1 MVPAENT
8 FYVTTPI
15 YYVNAQPHIGHLYTT
30 VLADVAA
37 RWNKIQGK
45 EVFFLTGTD
54 EHGQKIE
61 QAAQAAGKTP
71 QEFVDSI
78 VPAFQQMWKNYDI
91 EYSKFIRTTDPDH
104 IRSVQAW
111 IKQLQ
116 AKGDIYKA
124 TYKGYYCTP
133 DEMFVTEKDQTTLD
147 ASGVPLCPSCGRPTK
162 YLEEESY
169 FFKLS
174 AYQDRLLKFYEEHP
188 EFVTPSE
195 RLHEAIAF
203 VKSGLRDLSIS
214 RSNLKWGI
222 PFPGDEKHVCYVWA
236 DALNNYI
243 SAIGYADPKRA
254 QEFAKWW
261 PADLQIMGKE
271 IVRFHVVYWP
281 AFLMAVDLDLPKKLL
296 VHGWILMGDRKMSKS
311 LGNVIDP
318 QQLQAS
324 YGIDAVRYY
333 FVRHLA
339 VTQDSPFNIPEFEQR
354 INADLVH
361 DLSNLVHRTLTLASN
376 NGISKLSAGT
386 WSSAELELFALCKTT
401 LQECASDMQEGLF
414 YRAYSSW
421 WKVISAVNAY
431 FHAQEPWKVV
441 KTDPAR
447 FAIIISATAQC
458 LYAIGIVLWPV
469 MPRKMEQLFGAL
481 GVAVT
486 PHVGTN
492 YIKTLLENPWE
503 QTFTLTPIAPLFM
516 TIKTEEHK
524 ESLQGASASDKK
536 VLETKKMESTGEAL
550 TITIDDFVR
559 VQLLVGTITAVDLV
573 PKSEKLYR
581 LTVDLGTHG
590 VRQICSGVRAYFTP
604 EDLLGKQGVF
614 VANLQ
619 PRQMMGLASHG
630 MMLTAADAEGKV
642 RMVTVGS
649 PVPNG
654 TQLR

>member
-1 MVPAENT
+1 MAPATNK

-15 YYVNAQPHIGHLYTT
+15 YYVNARPHLGHLYTT
-30 VLADVAA
+30 ILADVAA
-37 RWNKIQGK
+37 RWNKLQGK

-61 QAAQAAGKTP
+61 QAAQAAGKEP
-71 QEFVDSI
+71 QAFVDE
-78 VPAFQQMWKNYDI
+78 VAPAFQHVWKSYEVD
-91 EYSKFIRTTDPDH
+91 YTKFIRTTDPEH

-133 DEMFVTEKDQTTLD
+133 DETFVSEKDQVTFD
-147 ASGVPLCPSCGRPTK
+147 ASGVPLCPSCGRLTK

-174 AYQDRLLKFYEEHP
+174 AYQERLLKFYEENP
-188 EFVTPSE
+188 NFITPSE
-195 RLHEAIAF
+195 RLNEVIAF

-243 SAIGYADPKRA
+243 SAIGYGDPKRA
-254 QEFAKWW
+254 AEFAKWW

-271 IVRFHVVYWP
+271 IIRFHAVYWP
-281 AFLMAVDLDLPKKLL
+281 AFLMAVDLPLPKKLL
-296 VHGWILMGDRKMSKS
+296 VHGWIVFDGQKMSKS
-311 LGNVIDP
+311 LGNVVDP
-318 QQLQAS
+318 QQLHLT
-324 YGIDAVRYY
+324 YGADAVRFYL
-333 FVRHLA
+333 VRHLA
-339 VTQDSPFNIPEFEQR
+339 VTQDSPLSMQEFEQR
-354 INADLVH
+354 INSDLVH
-361 DLSNLVHRTLTLASN
+361 DLSNLVHRTLTLAKSN
-376 NGISKLSAGT
+376 SVLKLTAGNWSAP
-386 WSSAELELFALCKTT
+386 EQELFALCKAT
-401 LQECASDMQEGLF
+401 LRECAADMEQGL
-414 YRAYSSW
+414 YHRAYAAW
-421 WKVISAVNAY
+421 WKCISAVNAY

-441 KTDPAR
+441 KTDATR
-447 FAIIISATAQC
+447 FATIISATAQC
-458 LYAIGIVLWPV
+458 LYAIAIVLWPM

-481 GVAVT
+481 GVTVT

-492 YIKTLLENPWE
+492 YIKALLDESWE
-503 QTFTLTPIAPLFM
+503 RTFTLTPIEPLFM
-516 TIKTEEHK
+516 TIKTEVTT
-524 ESLQGASASDKK
+524 ASVSEQKG
-536 VLETKKMESTGEAL
+536 EKKMETAAGQETSNT
-550 TITIDDFVR
+550 TPSITIDDFAK
-559 VQLLVGTITAVDLV
+559 VQLLVGTVTAVDLV

-581 LTVDLGTHG
+581 LTVDLGAHG

-614 VANLQ
+614 VANLL
-619 PRQMMGLASHG
+619 PRQMMGLTSHG
-630 MMLTAADAEGKV
+630 MMLFAQDDAGKLQ
-642 RMVTVGS
+642 MVTVGS